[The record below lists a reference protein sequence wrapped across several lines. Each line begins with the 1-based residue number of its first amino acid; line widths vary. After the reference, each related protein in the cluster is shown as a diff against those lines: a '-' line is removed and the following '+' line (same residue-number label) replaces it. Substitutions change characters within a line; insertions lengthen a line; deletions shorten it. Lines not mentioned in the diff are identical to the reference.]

1 MNKTSLVLL
10 EPAFRSKVQVFLSEL
25 VRRRIFVA
33 VLETWR
39 SPERQ
44 AELVEQGKSQT
55 LDSKH
60 LHGLAI
66 DIAPVREYVDG
77 KVKSIIWDTR
87 HPVWK
92 EIAASAKELGL
103 KWGGDWTDFRD
114 YVHFEDGHTDG

>member
-10 EPAFRSKVQVFLSEL
+10 EPAFCAKVRMFLAEL
-25 VRRRIFVA
+25 VRRRIPV
-33 VLETWR
+33 VVIETWR

-44 AELVEQGKSQT
+44 ADLVEQGKSQT

-77 KVKSIIWDTR
+77 KVKSLIWDTR
-87 HPVWK
+87 HPAWK
-92 EIAASAKELGL
+92 EIAEVAKGYGIA
-103 KWGGDWTDFRD
+103 WGGDWESFPD
-114 YVHFEDGHTDG
+114 YVHFEEMSTK